1 MKHDIVIC
9 MGSSCF
15 ARGNKRN
22 LKIIEEYLKEHSID
36 CKLSGRACAGN
47 CNSGPNIRIDG
58 EKFERVDPET
68 LIDLLDAKLN
78 FLILMRP
85 MSSTQ
90 SRRNA
95 RTVTNASGTVRSKR
109 FRCGTAMPPSSP
121 KCAWHAAT
129 AWRSAP
135 SRRNRSATGPDG
147 RAGFLRKR
155 FRYMCR
161 SRLHGSANSAASPP
175 RS

>member
-47 CNSGPNIRIDG
+47 CNSGPNFRIDG

-68 LIDLLDAKLN
+68 LIDLLDAKL
-78 FLILMRP
+78 
-85 MSSTQ
+85 
-90 SRRNA
+90 
-95 RTVTNASGTVRSKR
+95 K
-109 FRCGTAMPPSSP
+109 
-121 KCAWHAAT
+121 
-129 AWRSAP
+129 
-135 SRRNRSATGPDG
+135 D
-147 RAGFLRKR
+147 
-155 FRYMCR
+155 
-161 SRLHGSANSAASPP
+161 
-175 RS
+175 

>member
-68 LIDLLDAKLN
+68 LIDLLVAKL
-78 FLILMRP
+78 
-85 MSSTQ
+85 
-90 SRRNA
+90 
-95 RTVTNASGTVRSKR
+95 K
-109 FRCGTAMPPSSP
+109 
-121 KCAWHAAT
+121 
-129 AWRSAP
+129 
-135 SRRNRSATGPDG
+135 D
-147 RAGFLRKR
+147 
-155 FRYMCR
+155 
-161 SRLHGSANSAASPP
+161 
-175 RS
+175 